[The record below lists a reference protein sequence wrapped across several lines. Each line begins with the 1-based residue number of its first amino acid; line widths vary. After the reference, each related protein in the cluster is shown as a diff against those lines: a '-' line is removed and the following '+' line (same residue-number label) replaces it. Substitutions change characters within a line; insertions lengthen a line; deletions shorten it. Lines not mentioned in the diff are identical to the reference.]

1 LHSIA
6 KLSRV
11 DPGFAPDHLLTF
23 RVSLLGDRYA
33 GAPAR
38 AGLVSDLLA
47 RLAGVAA
54 VRSAGVA
61 SIVPFAGMRNA
72 NVIEIEGRAEPQ
84 GSRTIIDQRH
94 VSAGYFQTMGM
105 PLVSGRLFTESDI
118 ARSERVTV
126 INRTMARRY
135 FPNETPINHRLR
147 TTAGFDSGTWVR
159 IVGVVEDVRHLGL
172 DHDPVAEMYHPIA
185 QTAVPSFT
193 VVVRTAGPPAS
204 MSGTARGVLHA
215 IDPNLPMYDIRTMD
229 DRIAASFAQTRA
241 TMLLLVVTAA
251 LAAVLAGVA
260 IYGAIWYSVLQRT
273 QEIGIRVALGAS
285 RGSIFRRIVGGAL
298 ALSAIGAAAGVTIAA
313 AGGSLLRT
321 MLFETRTTDPL
332 TFAAVIAGVF
342 GLAIGASLVPAI
354 RATRVDPI
362 VAVRTQ

>member
-1 LHSIA
+1 GRFALRAILLLFAGSLPAALAIAIDARVMMLTAAVAIGIGIVAGVVATYRPRDLGVAAMGGSARATASRASGRTRQALVAAQISLAVVLLSASGLMLHSIA

-38 AGLVSDLLA
+38 AGFVSDLLA
-47 RLAGVAA
+47 RLAGVAG

-105 PLVSGRLFTESDI
+105 PLVSGRLFTESDV

-159 IVGVVEDVRHLGL
+159 IVGVVEDVR
-172 DHDPVAEMYHPIA
+172 
-185 QTAVPSFT
+185 
-193 VVVRTAGPPAS
+193 
-204 MSGTARGVLHA
+204 
-215 IDPNLPMYDIRTMD
+215 
-229 DRIAASFAQTRA
+229 
-241 TMLLLVVTAA
+241 
-251 LAAVLAGVA
+251 
-260 IYGAIWYSVLQRT
+260 
-273 QEIGIRVALGAS
+273 
-285 RGSIFRRIVGGAL
+285 
-298 ALSAIGAAAGVTIAA
+298 
-313 AGGSLLRT
+313 
-321 MLFETRTTDPL
+321 
-332 TFAAVIAGVF
+332 
-342 GLAIGASLVPAI
+342 
-354 RATRVDPI
+354 
-362 VAVRTQ
+362 